1 MSNNI
6 AIFLTV
12 LASSCLGMYFYYNEK
27 NIEFEDSEE
36 LQDSEHLQESE
47 DLKYGDEED
56 NNNNNNNNE
65 PSHSEEQEIYFGKKI
80 RNTKS
85 KSKRNKRS
93 TPKKYVSSRK
103 TY

>member
-27 NIEFEDSEE
+27 NLEFEDSEE
-36 LQDSEHLQESE
+36 LQDSEDSE
-47 DLKYGDEED
+47 NLKDLKDDDED
-56 NNNNNNNNE
+56 DNNNNNNE

-80 RNTKS
+80 RNTKP

>member
-27 NIEFEDSEE
+27 NLDFEDSEE
-36 LQDSEHLQESE
+36 LQDSEDSE
-47 DLKYGDEED
+47 DLKHGDEED
-56 NNNNNNNNE
+56 SNNNNNE
-65 PSHSEEQEIYFGKKI
+65 SSNSEEQEIYFGKKI
-80 RNTKS
+80 RNTKP

-93 TPKKYVSSRK
+93 TPKRYVSSRK